1 MAYFYASS
9 LCFPFVVSFARN
21 RAVMLILMPT
31 ADGLLSVRRRLGRQP
46 PGRGPQWKHPIWGPV
61 VLGRILAGDHALL
74 RI

>member
-31 ADGLLSVRRRLGRQP
+31 ADGLLSVRRRLGRA
-46 PGRGPQWKHPIWGPV
+46 PQWKYLIWGPV
-61 VLGRILAGDHALL
+61 LLARVLAGDHALL
-74 RI
+74 RV